1 MPILDDL
8 LQIENRLEVEGDS
21 KQVRRAF
28 WRIVGKMKRLPHS
41 EVTNGEIDKA
51 TEIRNRLFRQPVIM
65 GVGKGLLIFFLI
77 ALFFYAVFIWGLL
90 SLEYHI
96 LVLNGIL
103 FILSIF
109 ALYGMYPLGRYLGGR
124 IARVKFDG
132 FYRYSPGELGLKIE
146 YVSYLKTT
154 QSRRK
159 WVFGFS
165 IIWIFSFLLLEV
177 VIAWFLNP
185 LGLWA
190 PLIILISF
198 PFFYV
203 AITYRKLGELYRF
216 IRELRI
222 EREVNRKRQNSLNMK
237 ADNNQA

>member
-1 MPILDDL
+1 MSILDDL
-8 LQIENRLEVEGDS
+8 LQIENQLEIDGDS

-28 WRIVGKMKRLPHS
+28 WRIIGKMKRRAPS
-41 EVTNGEIDKA
+41 EVTIEEINKA
-51 TEIRNRLFRQPVIM
+51 TEIRNRLFRHPVIL

-77 ALFFYAVFIWGLL
+77 TFFSYASFIWVLL
-90 SLEYHI
+90 SLEVHI
-96 LVLNGIL
+96 LALNAIL

-109 ALYGMYPLGRYLGGR
+109 ALYGVYPFGRYLGGR

-154 QSRRK
+154 LSRRK
-159 WVFGFS
+159 WVFGFP
-165 IIWIFSFLLLEV
+165 IIWVFVFLFLEV
-177 VIAWFLNP
+177 VVAWFLNP

-203 AITYRKLGELYRF
+203 AITNWKLGELYRF
-216 IRELRI
+216 LRELRI
-222 EREVNRKRQNSLNMK
+222 EREVKQKRQKQSEHESG
-237 ADNNQA
+237 Q

>member
-8 LQIENRLEVEGDS
+8 LQIENQLEVEGDS

-28 WRIVGKMKRLPHS
+28 WRIVGKMKRRVPS
-41 EVTNGEIDKA
+41 EVTNEEINKA
-51 TEIRNRLFRQPVIM
+51 TEIRNRLFRHPVIL

-77 ALFFYAVFIWGLL
+77 ALFSYAAFIWVLL
-90 SLEYHI
+90 SLEVHI

-103 FILSIF
+103 FFFGIF
-109 ALYGMYPLGRYLGGR
+109 ALYGVYLLGRYLGGR
-124 IARVKFDG
+124 IARVKFEG

-146 YVSYLKTT
+146 YASYLKTT
-154 QSRRK
+154 LSRRK
-159 WVFGFS
+159 WVFGFP
-165 IIWIFSFLLLEV
+165 IIWVFVFLFLEV

-190 PLIILISF
+190 PLIFLISF

-203 AITYRKLGELYRF
+203 AITHWKLGELYRF
-216 IRELRI
+216 LRELRI
-222 EREVNRKRQNSLNMK
+222 EREVKRKRQKQSEHESG
-237 ADNNQA
+237 

>member
-8 LQIENRLEVEGDS
+8 LQIENRLDVEGDS

-28 WRIVGKMKRLPHS
+28 WRIIGKMKRRAPS
-41 EVTNGEIDKA
+41 EMTNGEIDKA
-51 TEIRNRLFRQPVIM
+51 TEIRNRLFHQPVIL

-77 ALFFYAVFIWGLL
+77 AFFSYMAFIWIL
-90 SLEYHI
+90 SFLEIHI

-103 FILSIF
+103 FFLGIF
-109 ALYGMYPLGRYLGGR
+109 ALYGVYPLGRYLGGR
-124 IARVKFDG
+124 IARVKFEG

-146 YVSYLKTT
+146 YTSYLKTT

-159 WVFGFS
+159 WVFGFPV
-165 IIWIFSFLLLEV
+165 IWVFAFLFLEV

-185 LGLWA
+185 LGLWT
-190 PLIILISF
+190 PLIFLILF
-198 PFFYV
+198 PIFYI
-203 AITYRKLGELYRF
+203 AIFYRKTGELYRF

-222 EREVNRKRQNSLNMK
+222 EREVKRKRQRKSK
-237 ADNNQA
+237 TERGQ

>member
-8 LQIENRLEVEGDS
+8 VQIENRLEVEGDS

-28 WRIVGKMKRLPHS
+28 WRIVGKMKRLAPS
-41 EVTNGEIDKA
+41 EVTDGEIDKA

-77 ALFFYAVFIWGLL
+77 AFFSYAAFIWALL
-90 SLEYHI
+90 YLEVHI

-103 FILSIF
+103 FFLSIF
-109 ALYGMYPLGRYLGGR
+109 ALYGVYPFGRYLGGR
-124 IARVKFDG
+124 IARVKFEG

-154 QSRRK
+154 PSRRK
-159 WVFGFS
+159 WVFGFP
-165 IIWIFSFLLLEV
+165 IIWIFTFLFLEV

-185 LGLWA
+185 LGFWA
-190 PLIILISF
+190 PLIFLISF
-198 PFFYV
+198 PIFYI

-222 EREVNRKRQNSLNMK
+222 EREVKRKRQKPSEHESG
-237 ADNNQA
+237 Q

>member
-28 WRIVGKMKRLPHS
+28 WRIVGKMKRRAPS
-41 EVTNGEIDKA
+41 EVTNEEINKA
-51 TEIRNRLFRQPVIM
+51 TEIRNRLFRHPVIL

-77 ALFFYAVFIWGLL
+77 ALFSYAAFIWVLL
-90 SLEYHI
+90 SLEVHI

-103 FILSIF
+103 FFLGIF
-109 ALYGMYPLGRYLGGR
+109 ALYGVYLLGRYLGGR
-124 IARVKFDG
+124 IARVKFEG

-154 QSRRK
+154 LSRRK
-159 WVFGFS
+159 WVFGFP
-165 IIWIFSFLLLEV
+165 IIWVFVFLFFEV

-185 LGLWA
+185 RGLWA
-190 PLIILISF
+190 PLIFLISF

-203 AITYRKLGELYRF
+203 AITYWKLGELYRF
-216 IRELRI
+216 LRELRI
-222 EREVNRKRQNSLNMK
+222 EREVKRKRQKQSEHESG
-237 ADNNQA
+237 Q